1 MTRQAASVYEGML
14 DNPQTGKT
22 SVSSVASPAGI
33 PSVPRRHPPDVGISL
48 RLQFRPSGEIHSPS
62 TRSPGRCYSDGTS
75 NPLPRMIYG
84 RIIAAS
90 VLKIVYREHFRGRK
104 SAVVDAH
111 FIDFAVPHGSC
122 SVITF
127 SNSEGHCPRI

>member
-48 RLQFRPSGEIHSPS
+48 RLQFRPSGEIHSLPA
-62 TRSPGRCYSDGTS
+62 RSAGESHAPDVGASGAVECGVGGVSYPMPYRSSDT
-75 NPLPRMIYG
+75 
-84 RIIAAS
+84 
-90 VLKIVYREHFRGRK
+90 
-104 SAVVDAH
+104 
-111 FIDFAVPHGSC
+111 
-122 SVITF
+122 
-127 SNSEGHCPRI
+127 